1 MRLVTRRM
9 LPLETSFA
17 FVGGAVVPLLV
28 DHPDLTE
35 FRPTKDVDLVTQVV
49 TLAEFYAFE
58 EKLRRAGF
66 RHDHSDGAPLCRWVV
81 DECRVDIMPVDSSH
95 LGMNS
100 RWFPQALEFSNLAD
114 LGDGVTARIINGPIF
129 IATKLE
135 AYRDRG
141 KGDIQAS
148 HDIEDIITLVDGSST
163 IVEQVA
169 AAPAEARQFIAR
181 SLAAWQKTASFID
194 ELSGHLSPI
203 SQASGRTSIVIDRI
217 TSIAQLAA

>member
-28 DHPDLTE
+28 DQPDLTE

-81 DECRVDIMPVDSSH
+81 DECRVDIMPVDSSY

-100 RWFPQALEFSNLAD
+100 RWFP
-114 LGDGVTARIINGPIF
+114 
-129 IATKLE
+129 
-135 AYRDRG
+135 
-141 KGDIQAS
+141 
-148 HDIEDIITLVDGSST
+148 
-163 IVEQVA
+163 
-169 AAPAEARQFIAR
+169 
-181 SLAAWQKTASFID
+181 
-194 ELSGHLSPI
+194 
-203 SQASGRTSIVIDRI
+203 
-217 TSIAQLAA
+217 

>member
-28 DHPDLTE
+28 DHPDLTPPRGVPTRP
-35 FRPTKDVDLVTQVV
+35 FRRCP
-49 TLAEFYAFE
+49 
-58 EKLRRAGF
+58 
-66 RHDHSDGAPLCRWVV
+66 PLCRWVV
-81 DECRVDIMPVDSSH
+81 DECRVDIMPVDSSY

-100 RWFPQALEFSNLAD
+100 RWLPQALEFSNLAD
-114 LGDGVTARIINGPIF
+114 LGDGVTARIINAPFF

-148 HDIEDIITLVDGSST
+148 HDIEDIITLIDGSST
-163 IVEQVA
+163 IVEQVD
-169 AAPAEARQFIAR
+169 AAPDDARHYISR
-181 SLAAWQKTASFID
+181 
-194 ELSGHLSPI
+194 ELV
-203 SQASGRTSIVIDRI
+203 A
-217 TSIAQLAA
+217 